1 MSTNDKK
8 SKSAQASVP
17 VTIYDQPYQLRG
29 PDEEYIRE
37 LARTVDAKMRIV
49 AAQGKTVDSLR
60 VAVLAALNI
69 ADELRQLQLRLEK
82 SVNSETAVAKAT
94 PAASQ
99 QSLHLKAESLNSL
112 LDEILDDR
120 KLG

>member
-1 MSTNDKK
+1 MSTNDKNTK
-8 SKSAQASVP
+8 PEQASIP

-69 ADELRQLQLRLEK
+69 ADELRQLQLKQEK
-82 SVNSETAVAKAT
+82 APSKEKIAAPVAAE
-94 PAASQ
+94 
-99 QSLHLKAESLNSL
+99 QSLHAKAESLNSL

-120 KLG
+120 QAG